1 MTLMA
6 LAWLLSG
13 RCRWHGA
20 VLGSAH
26 LSEALQSAT
35 FTASG
40 GFSCELSHI
49 SSFASG
55 GPLHCVAPV
64 PPPAH
69 LPGWHNGTTGWLPLV
84 CAPHGSSYRPEPP
97 GAAIVRAGGTVFHQ
111 TIRIASRGPL
121 ALHCVATVPPPAR
134 LPGWHNGTTGWLPS
148 DGAHWGLIYPSM
160 APEHAVPFANGTLC
174 HELHRLYA
182 GSRRY
187 IILFLLSLLLLLG
200 SIPGVEAAPQ
210 EQSYQC
216 HTMDGYF
223 LVKCPHCKQVC
234 PLSVDLC

>member
-1 MTLMA
+1 MA

-13 RCRWHGA
+13 RCLWHGA

-64 PPPAH
+64 PPPA
-69 LPGWHNGTTGWLPLV
+69 
-84 CAPHGSSYRPEPP
+84 
-97 GAAIVRAGGTVFHQ
+97 
-111 TIRIASRGPL
+111 
-121 ALHCVATVPPPAR
+121 R

-148 DGAHWGLIYPSM
+148 DGAHWGSIYPSM
-160 APEHAVPFANGTLC
+160 APEHTVPFANGTLC
-174 HELHRLYA
+174 CELHSLYA

-187 IILFLLSLLLLLG
+187 IILFLLSLLF